1 MEAAEQVR
9 QPELRILRL
18 RLQLL
23 EAAQRDANLVQQR
36 GAVDLLLEV
45 GGIRFLQG
53 GRKRLERGEM
63 GRERGGAEAAVAVV
77 VARDSR
83 LRCGDGI
90 HVPVEVEKR
99 LLDVAEAHAFNNRWH
114 SSSDSTRSVR
124 LAASNSVRQASSS
137 LGS

>member
-23 EAAQRDANLVQQR
+23 EALQRDANLVQQR
-36 GAVDLLLEV
+36 SAVDLLLEV

-63 GRERGGAEAAVAVV
+63 GSERGGTEAAVAVV
-77 VARDSR
+77 VAPPRHAR
-83 LRCGDGI
+83 LRRGHGI
-90 HVPVEVEKR
+90 HVPVEIEKR

-124 LAASNSVRQASSS
+124 LAASNNVRQASSS
-137 LGS
+137 

>member
-23 EAAQRDANLVQQR
+23 EAPQRDANLVQQR
-36 GAVDLLLEV
+36 GAVDLLVEV
-45 GGIRFLQG
+45 GGTRFLQG

-63 GRERGGAEAAVAVV
+63 GRERAGTEAAVAVV
-77 VARDSR
+77 VARHPRHDDR
-83 LRCGDGI
+83 YG
-90 HVPVEVEKR
+90 HVPVEIKKR

-124 LAASNSVRQASSS
+124 LAASNNVRQASSS